1 MNDRLLS
8 LLGLARRAGRV
19 SLGFDPVCE
28 SVAKGEAALVLVAAD
43 ISEGSLRKLRS
54 NIDKYG
60 VCIEQTPY
68 DIDSLAA
75 AVGKAVRVIS
85 VNDSGFAAKV
95 KELLDAGCAAE

>member
-19 SLGFDPVCE
+19 SLGFDPVCD
-28 SVAKGEAALVLVAAD
+28 SAVKGEAALVLVAAD
-43 ISEGSLRKLRS
+43 ISEGSLRKLKS
-54 NIDKYG
+54 SIDGYG

-68 DIDSLAA
+68 DIDSLGA
-75 AVGKAVRVIS
+75 AVGKAVRVLS

-95 KELLDAGCAAE
+95 KQLLDAGSAAE

>member
-43 ISEGSLRKLRS
+43 ISEGSLRKLKS
-54 NIDKYG
+54 SIDGYG

-68 DIDSLAA
+68 DIDSLGA
-75 AVGKAVRVIS
+75 AVGKAVRVLS
-85 VNDSGFAAKV
+85 VNDSGFAAKA
-95 KELLDAGCAAE
+95 KQLLDAVSAAE